1 MFIIIRCWLNIICI
15 YFCITRGEI
24 AGRYRY
30 LGVEYQLTLFLLA
43 NTCPNQKRC
52 PRTYIPFGQDSE
64 ANYAPIVSPPVAE
77 TSTADR
83 RETGCG
89 PGRLSPSR
97 PLGRGSSPWGR
108 ARAATWRSWAPGS
121 LWWVGIAG
129 VVWVPPFGHSHWLK
143 CKYMYVT
150 YTSVLHDIVYIHV
163 HVYGTTVYTIIDCH
177 CLHDHRLRVPLMDA
191 CAIISFDYAYD

>member
-1 MFIIIRCWLNIICI
+1 MYLQPTDEFYFKI
-15 YFCITRGEI
+15 YQHLTFFNFVHYYTLLIKHHMHIYYCITRGEI

-64 ANYAPIVSPPVAE
+64 AHYAPIVSPPVAE

-83 RETGCG
+83 RERGCG

-97 PLGRGSSPWGR
+97 PLGRGSSP
-108 ARAATWRSWAPGS
+108 
-121 LWWVGIAG
+121 
-129 VVWVPPFGHSHWLK
+129 
-143 CKYMYVT
+143 
-150 YTSVLHDIVYIHV
+150 
-163 HVYGTTVYTIIDCH
+163 
-177 CLHDHRLRVPLMDA
+177 
-191 CAIISFDYAYD
+191 